1 MLAQS
6 SGERLAGSGGGL
18 LALARPSRC
27 PSLAVSRR
35 STSLG
40 LARSRQSVTRESGL
54 APCEHGGVTQL
65 SSGRLR
71 TATAADGP
79 QLLHL
84 WALLFDEDAT
94 TPGGPWKDHA
104 REWFTRYV
112 DDARSARFPA
122 IDVAGD
128 LVATAIGTL
137 EIGVPSP
144 QCVRG
149 RTVRLANVIT
159 LPGHRGQGHATMLV
173 LDVVAWARSIAADR
187 VDLSATPVGQRVYEK
202 LGFTVTSAPRM
213 KLVL

>member
-1 MLAQS
+1 
-6 SGERLAGSGGGL
+6 
-18 LALARPSRC
+18 
-27 PSLAVSRR
+27 
-35 STSLG
+35 
-40 LARSRQSVTRESGL
+40 
-54 APCEHGGVTQL
+54 VTQI
-65 SSGRLR
+65 SSVRLR
-71 TATAADGP
+71 TATAEDGA
-79 QLLHL
+79 QLLCL
-84 WALLFDEDAT
+84 WTLLFDEGSPASEE
-94 TPGGPWKDHA
+94 PWKGHA

-112 DDARSARFPA
+112 DDTRNARFPA
-122 IDVAGD
+122 IEVDGE

-159 LPGHRGQGHATMLV
+159 LPEHRGQGHGTMLV

-187 VDLSATPVGQRVYEK
+187 VDLSATPAGRRIYEK

>member
-1 MLAQS
+1 MGQR
-6 SGERLAGSGGGL
+6 GPFGS
-18 LALARPSRC
+18 C
-27 PSLAVSRR
+27 
-35 STSLG
+35 
-40 LARSRQSVTRESGL
+40 Q
-54 APCEHGGVTQL
+54 HGAVTQI

-71 TATAADGP
+71 TARAEDGAE
-79 QLLHL
+79 LLRL
-84 WALLFDEDAT
+84 WALLFDE
-94 TPGGPWKDHA
+94 GGAASKEPWKGHA

-112 DDARSARFPA
+112 DDTRNARFPV
-122 IDVAGD
+122 IEVDGE

-159 LPGHRGQGHATMLV
+159 LPEHRGQGHGTMLV

-187 VDLSATPVGQRVYEK
+187 VDLSATPTGQRIYER

-213 KLVL
+213 KLVLQRHAAAIQQRPPLGIECGLSAPY